1 MEDQMTN
8 KYGIKFETDYVEA
21 EYSAKLIPDGKRCR
35 MKKPFYKNILFVGD
49 AAGRGIFVGP
59 RIEGLN
65 VGIDDSVRAANSIA
79 RSLDTNNFSQSY
91 LGEYYTQLV
100 EGSPYSRDMKEI
112 DKDYLKIF
120 LDAAK
125 DVPKDIISSKY
136 GIIIKLM
143 SSGTLRGVAVKF
155 ANILGYERLLP
166 IIESEDTY
174 VKVPIEIAERLGK
187 KISSSYSPTIP
198 SISDRIANL
207 NYNDD
212 NIPHIK
218 VTDPTSEFMKKM
230 ITLCPTNCYTLEN
243 DQVLIQ
249 HEGCIECGTCAQETD
264 WKHTRGEKGI
274 NYQFG

>member
-1 MEDQMTN
+1 
-8 KYGIKFETDYVEA
+8 
-21 EYSAKLIPDGKRCR
+21 
-35 MKKPFYKNILFVGD
+35 
-49 AAGRGIFVGP
+49 
-59 RIEGLN
+59 
-65 VGIDDSVRAANSIA
+65 
-79 RSLDTNNFSQSY
+79 
-91 LGEYYTQLV
+91 
-100 EGSPYSRDMKEI
+100 
-112 DKDYLKIF
+112 
-120 LDAAK
+120 
-125 DVPKDIISSKY
+125 
-136 GIIIKLM
+136 M